1 MGTALMYGFG
11 LGLLISAIVFF
22 LLPLCL
28 NQENLKR
35 TCKAIGFILS
45 FVGILL
51 SISGIIT
58 ANDDAAFYEAA
69 LEWARFIMI
78 ALIFSIIL
86 IITIDKMS

>member
-1 MGTALMYGFG
+1 MGTALMYGLG
-11 LGLLISAIVFF
+11 LGLLISAFVFF

-51 SISGIIT
+51 SISGNT
-58 ANDDAAFYEAA
+58 ANDDAAFYEDA
-69 LEWARFIMI
+69 LEWARFIMV